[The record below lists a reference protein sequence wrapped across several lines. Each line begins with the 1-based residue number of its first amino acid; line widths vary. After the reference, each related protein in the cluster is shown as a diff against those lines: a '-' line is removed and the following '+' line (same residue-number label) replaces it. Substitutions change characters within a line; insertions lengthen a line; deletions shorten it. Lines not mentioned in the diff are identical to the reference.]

1 MATLVNPEYPIA
13 VLFYETPL
21 ELDSV
26 ETSSSH
32 RPLHV
37 LLEGSSII
45 FIGGIQLKL
54 QIANITYG

>member
-13 VLFYETPL
+13 VLFHETPL

-45 FIGGIQLKL
+45 FIGGIQLM
-54 QIANITYG
+54 